1 MAGSNGRLAMYQRM
15 RENGSR
21 RGDDGGG
28 RYETRNAYT
37 SDYPN
42 HMNHGSP
49 DMRRSNYGGGSEMR
63 GRYETRGGYDGDMPM
78 DRRMGFEQPM
88 DAYDTEMRRRRR
100 KDGTFM
106 HYGGDHDAHGRDG
119 HGMEPIRFGG
129 MVAMEGGGHRGG
141 PQKMTREMAE
151 EWINSMEGSDP
162 AKQHGGK
169 WTMEQIKP
177 IAQKYGVPTEGERF
191 WEFYAVMNAMY
202 SDYYTVAKKYNVL
215 SPDFFA
221 DLSMAF
227 INDKDAVENKAAM
240 YYECIAKR

>member
-1 MAGSNGRLAMYQRM
+1 MAGSNGRLAMLQRM

-28 RYETRNAYT
+28 RYENRNAYT

-42 HMNHGSP
+42 HMTYEPPYGSP
-49 DMRRSNYGGGSEMR
+49 DMRR
-63 GRYETRGGYDGDMPM
+63 RYETRGGYDGDMPM

-106 HYGGDHDAHGRDG
+106 HYGGERES

-129 MVAMEGGGHRGG
+129 MVAMDGGGHRGSH
-141 PQKMTREMAE
+141 QKMTREMAE
-151 EWINSMEGSDP
+151 DWVNSMEGSDP

-177 IAQKYGVPTEGERF
+177 IAQKYGVPTEGEKFYEF
-191 WEFYAVMNAMY
+191 WAIMNAMY
-202 SDYYTVAKKYNVL
+202 SDYYPVAKKYNVL

-227 INDKDAVENKAAM
+227 INDKDAVENKVAM
-240 YYECIAKR
+240 YYECIVEK

>member
-1 MAGSNGRLAMYQRM
+1 MAGSNGRLAMLQRM

-28 RYETRNAYT
+28 RYETHNAYT

-42 HMNHGSP
+42 HMTYEPPYGSP
-49 DMRRSNYGGGSEMR
+49 DMRR
-63 GRYETRGGYDGDMPM
+63 RYETRGGYDGDMPM

-106 HYGGDHDAHGRDG
+106 HYGGERES

-129 MVAMEGGGHRGG
+129 MVAMDDGGHRGSH
-141 PQKMTREMAE
+141 QKMTREMAE
-151 EWINSMEGSDP
+151 DWVNSMEGSDP

-169 WTMEQIKP
+169 WTTEQIKP

-202 SDYYTVAKKYNVL
+202 SDYYPVAKKYNVL
-215 SPDFFA
+215 TPDFFA
-221 DLSMAF
+221 DLAMAF
-227 INDKDAVENKAAM
+227 ISDKDAVENKAAM
-240 YYECIAKR
+240 YYECIVEK

>member
-1 MAGSNGRLAMYQRM
+1 MAGSNGRLAMLQRM

-28 RYETRNAYT
+28 RYENRNAYT

-42 HMNHGSP
+42 HMTYEPPYGSP
-49 DMRRSNYGGGSEMR
+49 DMRR
-63 GRYETRGGYDGDMPM
+63 RYETRGGYDGDMPM

-106 HYGGDHDAHGRDG
+106 HYGGERES

-129 MVAMEGGGHRGG
+129 MVAMDGGGHRGSH
-141 PQKMTREMAE
+141 QKMTREMAE
-151 EWINSMEGSDP
+151 DWVNSMEGSDP

-169 WTMEQIKP
+169 WTTEQIKP
-177 IAQKYGVPTEGERF
+177 IAQKYGIPTEGERF

-202 SDYYTVAKKYNVL
+202 SDYYPVAKKYNVL
-215 SPDFFA
+215 TPDYFA
-221 DLSMAF
+221 DMAMAF
-227 INDKDAVENKAAM
+227 ISDKDAVENKAAM
-240 YYECIAKR
+240 YYECIVEK

>member
-1 MAGSNGRLAMYQRM
+1 MAGNNGRLAMLQRM

-28 RYETRNAYT
+28 HYETHNAYT
-37 SDYPN
+37 SDYPD
-42 HMNHGSP
+42 HMTYDPPYGSP
-49 DMRRSNYGGGSEMR
+49 DMRR
-63 GRYETRGGYDGDMPM
+63 RYETRGGYDGDMPM

-106 HYGGDHDAHGRDG
+106 HYGDERES

-129 MVAMEGGGHRGG
+129 MVAMDGGGHRGSH
-141 PQKMTREMAE
+141 QKMTREMAE
-151 EWINSMEGSDP
+151 DWVNSMEGSDP

-177 IAQKYGVPTEGERF
+177 IAQKYGIPTEGERF
-191 WEFYAVMNAMY
+191 WEFFAVMNAMY
-202 SDYYTVAKKYNVL
+202 SDYYPVAKKYNVL
-215 SPDFFA
+215 TPDFFA
-221 DLSMAF
+221 DLAMAF
-227 INDKDAVENKAAM
+227 ISDKDAVENKAAM
-240 YYECIAKR
+240 YYECIVEK

>member
-1 MAGSNGRLAMYQRM
+1 MAGSNGRLAMLQRM

-28 RYETRNAYT
+28 RYETHNAYT

-42 HMNHGSP
+42 HMNYEPPYGSP
-49 DMRRSNYGGGSEMR
+49 DMRR
-63 GRYETRGGYDGDMPM
+63 RYETRGGYDGDMPM

-106 HYGGDHDAHGRDG
+106 HYGGEHES

-129 MVAMEGGGHRGG
+129 MVAMDGGGHRGG
-141 PQKMTREMAE
+141 HQKMTREMAE
-151 EWINSMEGSDP
+151 DWVNSMEGSDP

-191 WEFYAVMNAMY
+191 WEFYAIMNAMY
-202 SDYYTVAKKYNVL
+202 SDYYPVAKKYNVL
-215 SPDFFA
+215 TPDFFA
-221 DLSMAF
+221 DLAMAF
-227 INDKDAVENKAAM
+227 ISDKDAVENKAAM
-240 YYECIAKR
+240 YYECIVEK